1 MDTPFE
7 DSNNIFKTRDPFKEG
22 FVPDQIFERD
32 DIFDKYTRSLQSIVD
47 GFGPTNIFI
56 FGDSGLGKTA
66 VTNKMIQHLKHE
78 CDNKNMQLTVIKM
91 NCNKL
96 DTTYSVIRYIANQL
110 NEKTYK
116 QGHHKTDLWDAIY
129 TAMDSKGGEFLF
141 ILDEIDQLGSDDEL
155 LYDFPRARS
164 MGELEHAR
172 VGVIGISNNQLYKQN
187 LSPRV
192 KSTLCDTEIRFDP
205 YDATELRTILD
216 YYSNLA
222 FKEDVMT
229 DSVIS
234 LCAAIT
240 AKESGDARYALDL
253 LETSGAIARRDSDN
267 KVKREH
273 FEQARSEIEE
283 HKIKEIY
290 QSGLTTQQKMVLL
303 ATNFLV
309 VEREH
314 EVKLKSIYD
323 RYCDICTELDNEKV
337 TKRRVNDFCQML
349 TEKGLLTT
357 DETNIGAKGGR
368 WFSYSTL
375 VSPISLLNA
384 VEECGDRTGEVI
396 TPPIKTKATQYDNT
410 TANKQ
415 TVQTTIDR

>member
-1 MDTPFE
+1 METPFE
-7 DSNNIFKTRDPFKEG
+7 DTNHIFKTREPFKEG

-32 DIFDKYTRSLQSIVD
+32 KIFDKYTRSLQGVVD
-47 GFGPTNIFI
+47 GFGPSNIFI

-78 CDNKNMQLTVIKM
+78 CDTKNIELTVIKM

-116 QGHHKTDLWDAIY
+116 QGHHKTDLWEAIY
-129 TAMDSKGGEFLF
+129 TAMDETGGDFLF

-164 MGELEHAR
+164 MGELNNAR

-205 YDATELRTILD
+205 YDANELRTILD
-216 YYSNLA
+216 YYSKLA

-229 DSVIS
+229 ESVIN

-253 LETSGAIARRDSDN
+253 LETSGSIARRQSDD
-267 KVKREH
+267 KVRQEH

-303 ATNFLV
+303 ATIFLV
-309 VEREH
+309 VEREQ

-323 RYCDICTELDNEKV
+323 RYCNICDELGNEKV

-375 VSPISLLNA
+375 VSPVSLLNA
-384 VEECGDRTGEVI
+384 VEECGDRTGDVI
-396 TPPIKTKATQYDNT
+396 TSSLKTKATQYENT
-410 TANKQ
+410 GRDRR
-415 TVQTTIDR
+415 TVQTTINK